1 MDTEKVKQ
9 ETARYAKIPE
19 ILDFRD
25 KDGNDMMSEQIQLN
39 YVRIKRE
46 VLQIVSDEKTRIL
59 NDPQLKDLFKEDKKG

>member
-1 MDTEKVKQ
+1 
-9 ETARYAKIPE
+9 
-19 ILDFRD
+19 
-25 KDGNDMMSEQIQLN
+25 MMSEQIQLN